1 MIIYVD
7 IFLAALN
14 LFCFYSFQN
23 NSIYVRGLNL
33 ACCLLISLCTIVKA
47 IERNK

>member
-1 MIIYVD
+1 MIVYFD

-14 LFCFYSFQN
+14 LYIFYVSQN

-33 ACCLLISLCTIVKA
+33 ACCLLISLCAIVEA
-47 IERNK
+47 IKRK

>member
-1 MIIYVD
+1 MIVYVD

-14 LFCFYSFQN
+14 LYMFYIAQN

-33 ACCLLISLCTIVKA
+33 ACCLLISLCAIVETIK
-47 IERNK
+47 RK